1 MKAWKAALGVSVV
14 GLVLIIVL
22 FALGKVGVSKEAKT
36 QPSKAQV
43 SSSKSPLEGYN
54 SKPNT
59 KMGESSSSVA
69 KSSSSVSS
77 SSSSSSSSSTSSEE
91 RPKKTEP
98 SSGSVLT
105 QVDYPDFSSKGSSK
119 AVVSSKKV
127 YKVNDSYVFC
137 LTLTVPTEELGNV
150 EVDYFVSNSD
160 YNSVKVGS
168 LLSVDYGVSTNRVVA
183 ITTARPI

>member
-77 SSSSSSSSSTSSEE
+77 SSSSSSSSTSSEE
-91 RPKKTEP
+91 KPKKTEP

>member
-36 QPSKAQV
+36 QPSKSQV

-77 SSSSSSSSSTSSEE
+77 SSSSSSSSTSSEE
-91 RPKKTEP
+91 KPKKTEP

>member
-77 SSSSSSSSSTSSEE
+77 SSSSSSSSTSSEE

-127 YKVNDSYVFC
+127 FKVNDSYVFC

>member
-22 FALGKVGVSKEAKT
+22 FALGKAGVSKESKT

-77 SSSSSSSSSTSSEE
+77 SSSSSSSSISSEE
-91 RPKKTEP
+91 KPKKTEP

-105 QVDYPDFSSKGSSK
+105 QVDYPEFSSKGSSK

>member
-59 KMGESSSSVA
+59 KVGE
-69 KSSSSVSS
+69 SS

-105 QVDYPDFSSKGSSK
+105 QVDYPEFSSKGSSK

>member
-22 FALGKVGVSKEAKT
+22 FAQGKVGVSKEAKT

-77 SSSSSSSSSTSSEE
+77 SSSSSSSSTSSEE
-91 RPKKTEP
+91 KPKKTEP

-105 QVDYPDFSSKGSSK
+105 QVDYPEFSSKGSSK

>member
-36 QPSKAQV
+36 QPSKAKV

-54 SKPNT
+54 S
-59 KMGESSSSVA
+59 
-69 KSSSSVSS
+69 
-77 SSSSSSSSSTSSEE
+77 SSSSSSSSTTSEE
-91 RPKKTEP
+91 KPKKTEP

-150 EVDYFVSNSD
+150 EIDYFVSNSD

>member
-59 KMGESSSSVA
+59 KMGESSSSVS

-77 SSSSSSSSSTSSEE
+77 SSSSSSSSTSSEE
-91 RPKKTEP
+91 KPKKTEP

>member
-22 FALGKVGVSKEAKT
+22 FAIGKVGVSKEAKT
-36 QPSKAQV
+36 QPNKAQV

-59 KMGESSSSVA
+59 KMGESSSSVS

-77 SSSSSSSSSTSSEE
+77 SSSSYSSSTSSEE
-91 RPKKTEP
+91 KPKKTEP
-98 SSGSVLT
+98 NSGSVLT

>member
-22 FALGKVGVSKEAKT
+22 FALGKVGVSKEAKI
-36 QPSKAQV
+36 QPSKEQV

-59 KMGESSSSVA
+59 KMGDSSSSVA

-77 SSSSSSSSSTSSEE
+77 SSSSSSSSTSSEE
-91 RPKKTEP
+91 KPKKTEP

-105 QVDYPDFSSKGSSK
+105 QVDYPEFGSKGSSK

-168 LLSVDYGVSTNRVVA
+168 LFSVDYGVSTNRVVA

>member
-22 FALGKVGVSKEAKT
+22 FAQGKVEVSKEAKT

-77 SSSSSSSSSTSSEE
+77 SSSSSSSSTTSEE
-91 RPKKTEP
+91 KPKKTEP

>member
-1 MKAWKAALGVSVV
+1 MKAWKAALGVSVL
-14 GLVLIIVL
+14 GLVLLIIL

-36 QPSKAQV
+36 QPSKTQT

-59 KMGESSSSVA
+59 KMGESSSSVS

-77 SSSSSSSSSTSSEE
+77 SSSSSSSSTSSEE
-91 RPKKTEP
+91 KPKKTEP
-98 SSGSVLT
+98 SSGSALT
-105 QVDYPDFSSKGSSK
+105 QVDYPEFTSKGSSK

>member
-77 SSSSSSSSSTSSEE
+77 SSSSSSSSTSSEE
-91 RPKKTEP
+91 KPKKTEP
-98 SSGSVLT
+98 SSGSVIT

>member
-77 SSSSSSSSSTSSEE
+77 SSSSSSSSTSSEE
-91 RPKKTEP
+91 KPKKTEP
-98 SSGSVLT
+98 SSGSVIT

-160 YNSVKVGS
+160 YNSVK
-168 LLSVDYGVSTNRVVA
+168 STLR
-183 ITTARPI
+183 

>member
-77 SSSSSSSSSTSSEE
+77 SSSSSSSSASSEE
-91 RPKKTEP
+91 KPKKTEP

>member
-77 SSSSSSSSSTSSEE
+77 SSSNSSSSTSSEE
-91 RPKKTEP
+91 KPKKTEP

-105 QVDYPDFSSKGSSK
+105 QVDYPEFSSKGSSK

-168 LLSVDYGVSTNRVVA
+168 LLSVDYGVSTNRVVS

>member
-77 SSSSSSSSSTSSEE
+77 SGSNSSSSTSSEE
-91 RPKKTEP
+91 KPKKTEP

>member
-77 SSSSSSSSSTSSEE
+77 SSSSSSSSASSEE
-91 RPKKTEP
+91 KPKKTEP

-105 QVDYPDFSSKGSSK
+105 QVDYPEFSSKGSSK

>member
-59 KMGESSSSVA
+59 KVGESSSSVA
-69 KSSSSVSS
+69 KSLSSVS

-105 QVDYPDFSSKGSSK
+105 QVDYPEFSSKGSSK

>member
-77 SSSSSSSSSTSSEE
+77 SSSSSSSSTSSEE
-91 RPKKTEP
+91 KPKKTEP

-105 QVDYPDFSSKGSSK
+105 QVDYPEFNSKGSSK

-127 YKVNDSYVFC
+127 FKVNDSYVFC

>member
-59 KMGESSSSVA
+59 KIGESSSSVA

-77 SSSSSSSSSTSSEE
+77 SSSSSTSSEE
-91 RPKKTEP
+91 KPKKTEP
-98 SSGSVLT
+98 SSESVLT
-105 QVDYPDFSSKGSSK
+105 QVDYPEFNSKGSSK

>member
-77 SSSSSSSSSTSSEE
+77 SSSSSSSSTSSEE
-91 RPKKTEP
+91 KPKKTEP

-105 QVDYPDFSSKGSSK
+105 QVDYPEFSSKGSSK

-183 ITTARPI
+183 ITTAQPI

>member
-59 KMGESSSSVA
+59 KMGESSSS
-69 KSSSSVSS
+69 
-77 SSSSSSSSSTSSEE
+77 STSSEE

-105 QVDYPDFSSKGSSK
+105 QVDYPEFSSKGSSK

>member
-36 QPSKAQV
+36 QPSKSQV

-77 SSSSSSSSSTSSEE
+77 SSSSSSSSTSLEE
-91 RPKKTEP
+91 KPKKTEP

-183 ITTARPI
+183 ITAARPI

>member
-77 SSSSSSSSSTSSEE
+77 SSSSSSSSTSSEE
-91 RPKKTEP
+91 KPKKTEP

-105 QVDYPDFSSKGSSK
+105 QVDYPEFSSKGSSK

-168 LLSVDYGVSTNRVVA
+168 LLSVDYGVSTNRMVA

>member
-77 SSSSSSSSSTSSEE
+77 SSSSSSSSTSSEE
-91 RPKKTEP
+91 KPKKTEP

-105 QVDYPDFSSKGSSK
+105 QVDYPEFSSKGSSK

-150 EVDYFVSNSD
+150 EVDYFVSHSD

>member
-77 SSSSSSSSSTSSEE
+77 SSSSSSSSTSSEE

-98 SSGSVLT
+98 SSESVLT
-105 QVDYPDFSSKGSSK
+105 QVDYPEFSSKGSSK

>member
-14 GLVLIIVL
+14 GLILIIVL

-59 KMGESSSSVA
+59 KMGESSSSVS

-77 SSSSSSSSSTSSEE
+77 SSSSSSSSTSSEE
-91 RPKKTEP
+91 KPKKTEP

>member
-77 SSSSSSSSSTSSEE
+77 SSSFSSSTSSEE

-105 QVDYPDFSSKGSSK
+105 QVDYPEFNSKGSSK

-127 YKVNDSYVFC
+127 FKVNDSYVFC

>member
-77 SSSSSSSSSTSSEE
+77 SSSSSSSSTSSEE
-91 RPKKTEP
+91 KPKKTEP

-127 YKVNDSYVFC
+127 YRVNDSYVFC

>member
-77 SSSSSSSSSTSSEE
+77 SSSSSSSSTSSEE
-91 RPKKTEP
+91 KPKKTEP

-105 QVDYPDFSSKGSSK
+105 HVDYPEFSSKGSSK

>member
-77 SSSSSSSSSTSSEE
+77 SSSSSSSSTSSEE
-91 RPKKTEP
+91 KPKKTEP

-105 QVDYPDFSSKGSSK
+105 QVDYAEFSSTGSSK

>member
-77 SSSSSSSSSTSSEE
+77 SSSSSSSSTSSEE
-91 RPKKTEP
+91 KPKKTEP

-105 QVDYPDFSSKGSSK
+105 QVDYPEFSSKGSSK

>member
-77 SSSSSSSSSTSSEE
+77 SSSSSSSSTSSEE

-105 QVDYPDFSSKGSSK
+105 QVDYPEFSSKGSSK

>member
-77 SSSSSSSSSTSSEE
+77 SSSGSSSSTSSEE
-91 RPKKTEP
+91 KPKKTEP

-105 QVDYPDFSSKGSSK
+105 QVDYPEFSSKGSSK

>member
-22 FALGKVGVSKEAKT
+22 FALGKVEVSKEAKT

-77 SSSSSSSSSTSSEE
+77 SSSSSSSSTSSEE
-91 RPKKTEP
+91 KPKKTEP

-105 QVDYPDFSSKGSSK
+105 QVDYPEFSSKGSSK

>member
-59 KMGESSSSVA
+59 KMGESSSIVA

-77 SSSSSSSSSTSSEE
+77 SSSSSSSSTSSEE
-91 RPKKTEP
+91 KPKKTEP

>member
-22 FALGKVGVSKEAKT
+22 FALGKIGVSKEAKT

-77 SSSSSSSSSTSSEE
+77 SSSSSSSSASSEE
-91 RPKKTEP
+91 KPKKTEP

>member
-77 SSSSSSSSSTSSEE
+77 SSSSSSSSTSSEE

-127 YKVNDSYVFC
+127 YKVDDSYVFC

>member
-77 SSSSSSSSSTSSEE
+77 SSSSSSSSTSSGEK
-91 RPKKTEP
+91 PKKTEP

-105 QVDYPDFSSKGSSK
+105 QVDYPEFSSKGSSK